1 MKCVI
6 TGNPEKGLG
15 KAFADHFKSKGYK
28 IVFIRSDDDDK
39 KVAKKI
45 QNCDV
50 FVNNA
55 FQDNDGQAKMLVALQ
70 PFVKKMIVVGSMAS
84 TWPDMKNFAY
94 TQNKR
99 TLQNVFY
106 NKCSLVKEDG
116 PHQVLFSIT
125 GSAYQDTDLIMRTVD
140 FWLEN
145 PEIMEFKFGD
155 KSADK

>member
-6 TGNPEKGLG
+6 TGNPKKGLG
-15 KAFADHFKSKGYK
+15 KAFAEHFKSKGYK
-28 IVFIRSDDDDK
+28 IEFVRSKDTDEDI
-39 KVAKKI
+39 AKKI

-55 FQDNDGQAKMLVALQ
+55 YGKDDKQAKLLVSLQ

-84 TWPDMKNFAY
+84 IWPDPKHFQY
-94 TQNKR
+94 TQSKR

-106 NKCSLVKEDG
+106 NKCSKVTEQG

-125 GSAYQDTDLIMRTVD
+125 GSAYQNTDLIMKTVD
-140 FWLEN
+140 FWLDN
-145 PEIMEFKFGD
+145 PEIMEFKFSDGSPA
-155 KSADK
+155 K

>member
-6 TGNPEKGLG
+6 TGNPDKGLG
-15 KAFADHFKSKGYK
+15 KAFADHFSSKGYE
-28 IVFIRSDDDDK
+28 IVFIRSEDNET
-39 KVAKKI
+39 KVAEKI

-50 FVNNA
+50 FINNA
-55 FQDNDGQAKMLVALQ
+55 FQNNDGQAKMLVALM
-70 PFVKKMIVVGSMAS
+70 PFVKKTIVVGSMAS
-84 TWPDMKNFAY
+84 IHPDMKNFAY

-106 NKCSLVKEDG
+106 NKCSLIKEGG

-125 GSAYQDTDLIMRTVD
+125 GSAYKDTKLIMQTVD
-140 FWLEN
+140 FWLEH

-155 KSADK
+155 KSAAK